1 MAFKI
6 VDIIDEIEGFIENE
20 CKTAFMDRDKVLVD
34 RNTLLELLQEL
45 RDNIPEEVATYQK
58 VISNRNAIIDNA
70 KAEADTILTKANR
83 LTEQLVD
90 EHEIMQKAYETA
102 NKLVDDANSRAAEI
116 MDGATEE
123 ANRMLSAAVKYTDDM
138 LANLESIINHSIESS
153 TSRFDQYLITL
164 KDNMETVSNNRYELS
179 KSIHSQDNN

>member
-83 LTEQLVD
+83 MT
-90 EHEIMQKAYETA
+90 
-102 NKLVDDANSRAAEI
+102 
-116 MDGATEE
+116 
-123 ANRMLSAAVKYTDDM
+123 
-138 LANLESIINHSIESS
+138 
-153 TSRFDQYLITL
+153 
-164 KDNMETVSNNRYELS
+164 
-179 KSIHSQDNN
+179 